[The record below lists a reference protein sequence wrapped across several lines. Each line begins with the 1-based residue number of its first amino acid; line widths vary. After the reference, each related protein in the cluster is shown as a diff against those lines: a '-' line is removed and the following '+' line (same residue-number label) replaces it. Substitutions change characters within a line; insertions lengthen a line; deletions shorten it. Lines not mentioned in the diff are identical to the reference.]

1 MSTWQGRVSVGAVP
15 RACSGPAVPAEGQ
28 GWGGGGEGGIAGP
41 PVPAGSHGPSCAPW
55 PRSRRALPARGTGE
69 LLPPPFLP
77 SQPQADPQQPCA
89 RQRGAACRD
98 TVLSPGSPELGASSV
113 PLDMIGIDDEK
124 QESRCSLHASPGRT
138 EHGPSPAAFA
148 LLPASCVTMAA
159 P

>member
-1 MSTWQGRVSVGAVP
+1 MQAQRCQQAATAQPRPPGQG
-15 RACSGPAVPAEGQ
+15 AEGPCP
-28 GWGGGGEGGIAGP
+28 WRLWSPCVPPPPLSAAGRP
-41 PVPAGSHGPSCAPW
+41 PAALCLAAGSP
-55 PRSRRALPARGTGE
+55 
-69 LLPPPFLP
+69 
-77 SQPQADPQQPCA
+77 
-89 RQRGAACRD
+89 CRD
-98 TVLSPGSPELGASSV
+98 MVLSPGSPELGASSV

>member
-1 MSTWQGRVSVGAVP
+1 MSTWQGRVSLGAIP
-15 RACSGPAVPAEGQ
+15 RACSRPAVLAGWKGRRPCRPSSVSGQPQPKLCPLAKKREDPACPQ
-28 GWGGGGEGGIAGP
+28 HWVA
-41 PVPAGSHGPSCAPW
+41 S
-55 PRSRRALPARGTGE
+55 AR
-69 LLPPPFLP
+69 PFLP

-124 QESRCSLHASPGRT
+124 QENRCSLHASPGRT